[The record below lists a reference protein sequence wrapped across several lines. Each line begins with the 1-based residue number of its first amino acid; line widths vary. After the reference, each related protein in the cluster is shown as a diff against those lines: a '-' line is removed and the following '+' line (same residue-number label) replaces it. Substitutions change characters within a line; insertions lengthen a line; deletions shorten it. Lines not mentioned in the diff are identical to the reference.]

1 MMNFCEPSTQ
11 MVETQLINLLLNGG
25 IEPCNFRLKI
35 NDFPETRVKNLF
47 RDSFPKFTSS
57 LKTNF
62 TNTFTKCFFNNKKIS
77 TNEFWKFVDYKD
89 FWVQIRRFHDFIY
102 SRDMN
107 YRQILKYFERCL
119 VKKSAKLNLS
129 YLEQRIIEKADENPY
144 SLYKEIAKK
153 LNVSEKTVS
162 TTIQNLRSRGIF
174 LGSLASYCSADSY
187 EFFSFNF
194 NNNLKENSLFI
205 DEFHL
210 FPRFKILH
218 GVLLQKISNSSIY
231 YVQGKKS
238 FLNSNVLNMGVSIKD
253 WKKHS
258 IQQFSGKLIN
268 EEDNKQCF
276 PITSANKNYILRLM
290 RNCELDYR
298 RPEIQQISQNY
309 EISIRTLFRVKSKLK
324 DMGIVQPKIIVDSDE
339 LMNLL
344 LITNR
349 ELIDFYNKVPYIKTY
364 KVLDNNGNIL
374 WFSFVSI
381 FVSDFHFLYTLVN
394 NKAELFQIINKKSI
408 DLSKH
413 LDTSIMHSK
422 HKVYTK

>member
-1 MMNFCEPSTQ
+1 MNFCESSTQ
-11 MVETQLINLLLNGG
+11 MVEIQLINLLLDGG

-35 NDFPETRVKNLF
+35 NAFPETRVKNLF

-62 TNTFTKCFFNNKKIS
+62 TNTFSKYFFNNRGIS
-77 TNEFWKFVDYKD
+77 LNEFWKFVDYKD

-107 YRQILKYFERCL
+107 YNRILKYFERCL
-119 VKKSAKLNLS
+119 IKKSTKLNLS
-129 YLEQRIIEKADENPY
+129 YLEQRIIEKIDENPH

-174 LGSLASYCSADSY
+174 LGSLVSYISADSF

-194 NNNLKENSLFI
+194 DKDLRENSLFI
-205 DEFHL
+205 DEYNL

-218 GVLLQKISNSSIY
+218 GVLPQRMSSSSIY
-231 YVQGKKS
+231 YVQEKNS
-238 FLNSNVLNMGVSIKD
+238 ILNCNVLNMGVSIKD

-258 IQQFSGKLIN
+258 IQNFSDKLVN
-268 EEDNKQCF
+268 EEDDKQYL
-276 PITSANKNYILRLM
+276 PLNSANKNYILKLM

-298 RPEIQQISQNY
+298 RPEIKQISQDY

-324 DMGIVQPKIIVDSDE
+324 DMEIIQPKIIINSDE

-349 ELIDFYNKVPYIKTY
+349 KLVDLYNKVPYIKTY
-364 KVLDNNGNIL
+364 RVLDNNGNIL
-374 WFSFVSI
+374 WFSFISI
-381 FVSDFHFLYTLVN
+381 FISDFHFLHTLVN
-394 NKAELFQIINKKSI
+394 KKAELFQIINKKSI

>member
-1 MMNFCEPSTQ
+1 MNFCETSTQ
-11 MVETQLINLLLNGG
+11 LIEKQLINLLLSGG

-35 NDFPETRVKNLF
+35 NDFPKTRVKNLF
-47 RDSFPKFTSS
+47 HDSFPKFTSS

-62 TNTFTKCFFNNKKIS
+62 TNTFTKYFFNNKEIS
-77 TNEFWKFVDYKD
+77 INEFWKFVDHKD
-89 FWVQIRRFHDFIY
+89 FWVQIRRFHDFVY
-102 SRDMN
+102 SREMN
-107 YRQILKYFERCL
+107 YNRILKYFERCL
-119 VKKSAKLNLS
+119 VKKSSKLNLS
-129 YLEQRIIEKADENPY
+129 YLEQRIIEKVDENPY
-144 SLYKEIAKK
+144 ALYKEIAKK

-174 LGSLASYCSADSY
+174 LGSVASYCSVDSY

-194 NNNLKENSLFI
+194 NKNLKEKSLFI

-210 FPRFKILH
+210 FPRFKILY
-218 GVLLQKISNSSIY
+218 GVLLQKSSNSSIY
-231 YVQGKKS
+231 YVQEKQS

-258 IQQFSGKLIN
+258 IQKFSDKLIN
-268 EEDNKQCF
+268 DEDNKQCF
-276 PITSANKNYILRLM
+276 PLTSANKNYILRLM

-298 RPEIQQISQNY
+298 RPEIKQISKDY

-324 DMGIVQPKIIVDSDE
+324 DMGVIKPKIIVDSDE

-344 LITNR
+344 LITKR
-349 ELIDFYNKVPYIKTY
+349 ELVDLYNKIPYIKTY
-364 KVLDNNGNIL
+364 RVLDNNDNTL
-374 WFSFVSI
+374 WFSFASI